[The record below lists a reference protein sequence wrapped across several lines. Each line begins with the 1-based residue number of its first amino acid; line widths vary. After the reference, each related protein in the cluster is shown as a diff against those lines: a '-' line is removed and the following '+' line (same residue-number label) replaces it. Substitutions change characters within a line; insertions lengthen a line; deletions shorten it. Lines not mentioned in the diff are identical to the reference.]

1 MKHEK
6 LYISSMTCINC
17 QTRIASALND
27 CSGITEVSVSYETG
41 TAEFSYEPE
50 MVSLDRIITMIDDLG
65 YETSAQNTS
74 KKKVILRAV
83 REIVIIAVLFFLL
96 QRCGI
101 LNRLVPNSL
110 ADSEMGYGMLFVI
123 GLITSVHCIAM
134 CGGINLSQILQK
146 DTSTE
151 ISKVMFRNTLEYNI
165 GRVVSY
171 TVIGGVL
178 GAVGALAGIGSSLQT
193 STLFQGILKLFAGII
208 MVVMGVNMLGIF
220 PGLRRLTIHI
230 PNFNK
235 KTKQKSGRK
244 PRTPFFIGL
253 CNGLMPCG
261 PLQSMQV
268 VALASGNPLAGAL
281 SMLCFSLG
289 TVPLMLGFGSVVS
302 MLGKRFTR
310 QVLKAGAILVVV
322 MGLSMMVQGGTLSG
336 LNSKVTGTLMAEN
349 TDTRVE
355 AAGNSSGST
364 TENNNVINKA
374 SANTHQASEGIESKN
389 INEKSMN
396 SDNNDRNK
404 TSDTI
409 TSTNKTTASAD
420 TSTNTDEIQYIT
432 STLQPGRSY
441 PDITVKAGEPVKWMV
456 EAPDGSVNGC
466 NYKIIQ
472 QDLGIEYAFDEGEN
486 VIEFTPE
493 KAGTYTYTCWM
504 GMITGKIY
512 VES

>member
-6 LYISSMTCINC
+6 LYIGGMTCINC
-17 QTRIASALND
+17 QTRIVDALTK
-27 CSGITEVSVSYETG
+27 CGGITEISVSYENG
-41 TAEFSYEPE
+41 VAEFSYDPAKISLEQII
-50 MVSLDRIITMIDDLG
+50 VSINKLG
-65 YETSAQNTS
+65 YEASAQSTS
-74 KKKVILRAV
+74 QKKNIQKAV
-83 REIVIIAVLFFLL
+83 QEIVIIAVLFFLL
-96 QRCGI
+96 QRFGI
-101 LNRLVPNSL
+101 LNRLAPNSL
-110 ADSEMGYGMLFVI
+110 ADDEMGYGMLFVI
-123 GLITSVHCIAM
+123 GLVTSVHCIAM
-134 CGGINLSQILQK
+134 CGGINLSQTLQK

-178 GAVGALAGIGSSLQT
+178 GAVGALAGIGGSLQT

-220 PGLRRLTIHI
+220 PGLRRLTVHI

-235 KTKQKSGRK
+235 KTKQKSERK

-281 SMLCFSLG
+281 AMLCFSLG

-322 MGLSMMVQGGTLSG
+322 MGLSMMVQGGNLSD
-336 LNSKVTGTLMAEN
+336 LNGKVTSIFMAEN
-349 TDTRVE
+349 TGINVDTD
-355 AAGNSSGST
+355 GNNSDFT
-364 TENNNVINKA
+364 TENEIISKETVDTEKA
-374 SANTHQASEGIESKN
+374 I
-389 INEKSMN
+389 
-396 SDNNDRNK
+396 
-404 TSDTI
+404 
-409 TSTNKTTASAD
+409 AD
-420 TSTNTDEIQYIT
+420 PDETQYIT
-432 STLQPGRSY
+432 STLQAGRSY
-441 PDITVKAGEPVKWMV
+441 PDITVKAGEPVKWTV
-456 EAPDGSVNGC
+456 EAPDGSINGC

-472 QDLGIEYAFDEGEN
+472 QDLGIEYSFEEGEN
-486 VIEFTPE
+486 VIEFTPSE
-493 KAGTYTYTCWM
+493 AGTYTYTCWM

>member
-6 LYISSMTCINC
+6 LYISGMTCINC
-17 QTRIASALND
+17 QTRIASALKN

-41 TAEFSYEPE
+41 TAEFSYDPE
-50 MVSLDRIITMIDDLG
+50 IISLDQIITIVGDLG
-65 YETSAQNTS
+65 YEASAQNTS

-83 REIVIIAVLFFLL
+83 REIAIIAVLFFLL

-134 CGGINLSQILQK
+134 CGGINLSQTLQK
-146 DTSTE
+146 DMATE
-151 ISKVMFRNTLEYNI
+151 ISRAMFRNTLEYNI

-171 TVIGGVL
+171 TVMGGVL
-178 GAVGALAGIGSSLQT
+178 GAVGALAGIGGSLQT

-220 PGLRRLTIHI
+220 PGLRRLAIHI

-268 VALASGNPLAGAL
+268 VALASGNPLTGAL

-289 TVPLMLGFGSVVS
+289 TVPLMLGFGSAVS

-310 QVLKAGAILVVV
+310 QVLKAGAILVVA

-349 TDTRVE
+349 TNADSKVE
-355 AAGNSSGST
+355 VDGNSSGST
-364 TENNNVINKA
+364 TENETISKGNADIGKA
-374 SANTHQASEGIESKN
+374 T
-389 INEKSMN
+389 
-396 SDNNDRNK
+396 
-404 TSDTI
+404 DTTI
-409 TSTNKTTASAD
+409 ASAD
-420 TSTNTDEIQYIT
+420 TSANTDETQYIT
-432 STLQPGRSY
+432 STLQAGRSY
-441 PDITVKAGEPVKWMV
+441 PDITVKAGEPVKWTV

>member
-6 LYISSMTCINC
+6 LYIGGMTCINC
-17 QTRIASALND
+17 QTRIVAALNK
-27 CSGITEVSVSYETG
+27 CSGITEISVSYENG
-41 TAEFSYEPE
+41 VAEFSYDPAQISLEQII
-50 MVSLDRIITMIDDLG
+50 VSINKLG
-65 YETSAQNTS
+65 YEASAQSTS
-74 KKKVILRAV
+74 KKKNIQKAV
-83 REIVIIAVLFFLL
+83 QEIVIIAALFFLL
-96 QRCGI
+96 QRFGI
-101 LNRLVPNSL
+101 LNRLAPNSL

-134 CGGINLSQILQK
+134 CGGINLSQTLQK

-178 GAVGALAGIGSSLQT
+178 GAVGALAGIGGSLQT
-193 STLFQGILKLFAGII
+193 STFFQGILKLFAGII

-220 PGLRRLTIHI
+220 PGLRRLTVHI

-268 VALASGNPLAGAL
+268 VALASGNPLEGAL
-281 SMLCFSLG
+281 AMLCFSLG

-322 MGLSMMVQGGTLSG
+322 MGLSMMVQGGNLSD
-336 LNSKVTGTLMAEN
+336 LNGKVTSIFMAEN
-349 TDTRVE
+349 TGINVDTD
-355 AAGNSSGST
+355 GNNSDFT
-364 TENNNVINKA
+364 TENEIISKETVDTEKA
-374 SANTHQASEGIESKN
+374 I
-389 INEKSMN
+389 
-396 SDNNDRNK
+396 
-404 TSDTI
+404 
-409 TSTNKTTASAD
+409 AD
-420 TSTNTDEIQYIT
+420 PDETQYIT
-432 STLQPGRSY
+432 STLQAGRSY
-441 PDITVKAGEPVKWMV
+441 PDITVKAGEPVKWTV
-456 EAPDGSVNGC
+456 EAPDGSINGC

-472 QDLGIEYAFDEGEN
+472 QDLGIEYSFEEGEN
-486 VIEFTPE
+486 VIEFTPSE
-493 KAGTYTYTCWM
+493 AGTYTYTCWM

>member
-6 LYISSMTCINC
+6 LYISGMTCINC
-17 QTRIASALND
+17 QTRIASALNNR
-27 CSGITEVSVSYETG
+27 SGITEVSVSYETG
-41 TAEFSYEPE
+41 TAEFFYDPE
-50 MVSLDRIITMIDDLG
+50 MVSLDQIITMIGDLG
-65 YETSAQNTS
+65 YEASAQNTS

-83 REIVIIAVLFFLL
+83 REIAIIVVLFFLL

-110 ADSEMGYGMLFVI
+110 ADSEMGYGMLLVI

-134 CGGINLSQILQK
+134 CGGINLSQTLQK

-151 ISKVMFRNTLEYNI
+151 ISKAMFRNTLEYNI

-220 PGLRRLTIHI
+220 PGLRRLAIHI

-268 VALASGNPLAGAL
+268 IALASGNPLTGAL

-289 TVPLMLGFGSVVS
+289 TVPLMLGFGSAIS

-349 TDTRVE
+349 TDTKVE
-355 AAGNSSGST
+355 ADGNNSGST
-364 TENNNVINKA
+364 TENETISKGTADTEKA
-374 SANTHQASEGIESKN
+374 T
-389 INEKSMN
+389 
-396 SDNNDRNK
+396 
-404 TSDTI
+404 DT
-409 TSTNKTTASAD
+409 TTASAD
-420 TSTNTDEIQYIT
+420 TSINTDEIQYIT

-441 PDITVKAGEPVKWMV
+441 PDITVKAGEPVKWTV

>member
-6 LYISSMTCINC
+6 LYVSGMTCINC
-17 QTRIASALND
+17 QTKIASALND
-27 CSGITEVSVSYETG
+27 RDEITGVSISYETG
-41 TAEFSYEPE
+41 TAEFSYDPSKI
-50 MVSLDRIITMIDDLG
+50 SLEQIIEIIENHG
-65 YETSAQNTS
+65 YEASTQNTS
-74 KKKVILRAV
+74 KKKVILNTA
-83 REIVIIAVLFFLL
+83 REIAIIAVLFFLL
-96 QRCGI
+96 QHFGI
-101 LNRLVPNSL
+101 LNRLVPDSL

-134 CGGINLSQILQK
+134 CGGINLSQTLQK

-151 ISKVMFRNTLEYNI
+151 ISRAMFRNTMEYNT

-178 GAVGALAGIGSSLQT
+178 GGIGALAGIGSSLQT
-193 STLFQGILKLFAGII
+193 STFFQGMLKLFAGII
-208 MVVMGVNMLGIF
+208 MVVMGINMLGIF
-220 PGLRRLTIHI
+220 PGLRKLTIHI

-235 KTKQKSGRK
+235 NTKQKSGRK

-268 VALASGNPLAGAL
+268 VALASGNPMAGAL
-281 SMLCFSLG
+281 SMFCFSLG
-289 TVPLMLGFGSVVS
+289 TVPLMLGFGSAVS

-310 QVLKAGAILVVV
+310 QVLKVGAILVVV
-322 MGLSMMVQGGTLSG
+322 MGLSMMVQGGNLSG
-336 LNSKVTGTLMAEN
+336 LNGKVTGTLMAEN
-349 TDTRVE
+349 TDADTTTSE
-355 AAGNSSGST
+355 ATVNPDQTIET
-364 TENNNVINKA
+364 TTAADTTTASEDA
-374 SANTHQASEGIESKN
+374 SANT
-389 INEKSMN
+389 
-396 SDNNDRNK
+396 
-404 TSDTI
+404 
-409 TSTNKTTASAD
+409 
-420 TSTNTDEIQYIT
+420 DEMQYVT

-441 PDITVKAGEPVKWMV
+441 PDITVKAGEPVKWTV
-456 EAPDGSVNGC
+456 DAPDGSVNGC
-466 NYKIIQ
+466 NYMIIQ
-472 QDLGIEYAFDEGEN
+472 QDLGIQYAFDEGEN

>member
-6 LYISSMTCINC
+6 LYISGMTCINC
-17 QTRIASALND
+17 QTRIASALNNR
-27 CSGITEVSVSYETG
+27 SGITEVSVSYETG
-41 TAEFSYEPE
+41 TAEFSYDPE
-50 MVSLDRIITMIDDLG
+50 MVSLDQIITMIGDLG
-65 YETSAQNTS
+65 YEASAQNTS
-74 KKKVILRAV
+74 KKKVILKAV
-83 REIVIIAVLFFLL
+83 REIMIIVVLFFLL

-134 CGGINLSQILQK
+134 CGGINLSQTLQK

-220 PGLRRLTIHI
+220 PGLRRLAVHI

-349 TDTRVE
+349 TDVD
-355 AAGNSSGST
+355 
-364 TENNNVINKA
+364 K
-374 SANTHQASEGIESKN
+374 K
-389 INEKSMN
+389 
-396 SDNNDRNK
+396 
-404 TSDTI
+404 
-409 TSTNKTTASAD
+409 
-420 TSTNTDEIQYIT
+420 NTDETQHIT
-432 STLQPGRSY
+432 STLQAGRNY
-441 PDITVKAGEPVKWMV
+441 PDITVKAGEPVKWTV